1 MPAEPSIMIV
11 AMKEPVISSSPR
23 RERGLIVVAALLA
36 LIQASAAWRAL
47 HVHDALAAQVSLLPG
62 LEAAA
67 GAGWALAA
75 AWVTVMLLRRRPRA
89 RWYATGLLAGFA
101 LYSLGRLAVFAQ
113 ADYDRQRLPFLAV
126 ATVAVLA
133 VLVAY
138 VARSAQVETTEKEL
152 NGRKSQD

>member
-1 MPAEPSIMIV
+1 MIV

-36 LIQASAAWRAL
+36 IMQASAAWRAL
-47 HVHDALAAQVSLLPG
+47 HIPGEQVSLLPG

-75 AWVTVMLLRRRPRA
+75 AWVMVILLRRRPRA

-126 ATVAVLA
+126 ATAAVLA

-138 VARSAQVETTEKEL
+138 VARSAQVDTTEKEL